1 MYNIKKKNEKKVI
14 KITTFEDILD
24 ALKQR
29 PEWRESMRQIILTEE
44 LLKLPAEVKGFS
56 NKFDDFVKDEFHPLK
71 GEFNSLKEKVNNVEK
86 DVTVLKEDV
95 TVLKEDVTV
104 LKEDVAVL
112 KEDVAVLKED
122 VAVLKEDVTV
132 LKEDVAVLK
141 EDVAV
146 LKEDVAILK
155 KDVELLKEDVKV
167 LKDDMAS
174 LKGSDFERTVR
185 ERAPAYLGKLIRRCR
200 VIPLE
205 ELAMKLEEG
214 VDKELISEDDKSDA
228 LLVDL
233 VVRGMLKNGK
243 EVLLALEVSIKVEE
257 YDVTRASR
265 RAKVIAKAMNHETI
279 GVAFGKEIGKDAIE
293 EAEKLGVL
301 LL

>member
-86 DVTVLKEDV
+86 DVT
-95 TVLKEDVTV
+95 
-104 LKEDVAVL
+104 
-112 KEDVAVLKED
+112 
-122 VAVLKEDVTV
+122 VLKEDVTV